1 MLDTANNI
9 MSGLLYDE
17 MTWISVLVDDA
28 VLCDLLSP
36 ILVTPTSVEDWTKS
50 SCQGDRHHDA
60 IGLGR
65 LASGE
70 DMPKHHT

>member
-28 VLCDLLSP
+28 VLL
-36 ILVTPTSVEDWTKS
+36 
-50 SCQGDRHHDA
+50 
-60 IGLGR
+60 
-65 LASGE
+65 
-70 DMPKHHT
+70 